1 MEEFKKY
8 QHIERI
14 DREEVSDLCIGECFI
29 FPKLDGSNGSVFL
42 KNGKITCGSR
52 NRSLDDGQDD
62 NAGFREF
69 INSNE
74 EIEKY
79 TNFFKDNPNLII
91 YGEWLV
97 PHTIKYYRDDCWR
110 KFYIFD
116 VCYLKEGKTCYLP
129 YYEYKNLLNKYN
141 LDFIPP
147 LSITINPRIS
157 FLEKQL
163 ENNSFLMKEGFKGE
177 GIVIKRYDYVN
188 KFGHTIWGKLIRN
201 EFKDEHYK
209 NDENAI
215 KQKNMVEEDIVEK
228 YLTQSLLE
236 KEKSKIENFNN
247 KDIPKFFG
255 IIQYN
260 LIREDLWD
268 IIKKYNN
275 PVIDFKFL
283 NQLVINRCKKF
294 LNL

>member
-1 MEEFKKY
+1 M
-8 QHIERI
+8 
-14 DREEVSDLCIGECFI
+14 
-29 FPKLDGSNGSVFL
+29 
-42 KNGKITCGSR
+42 KIKT
-52 NRSLDDGQDD
+52 
-62 NAGFREF
+62 
-69 INSNE
+69 
-74 EIEKY
+74 EKR
-79 TNFFKDNPNLII
+79 KIMIL
-91 YGEWLV
+91 
-97 PHTIKYYRDDCWR
+97 KYYRDDCWR

-116 VCYLKEGKTCYLP
+116 VCYLKEDKTCYLP

-147 LSITINPRIS
+147 LSITINPRIL
-157 FLEKQL
+157 FLEEQL

-201 EFKDEHYK
+201 EFKDKHYK